1 MAHPCVY
8 PERFVEFSLD
18 LTQGAVTATY
28 TACTASGDI
37 MILGANYYEILA
49 GGGDLVSLDIATDAG
64 TPLVLLTAVEG
75 AVANLLIGS
84 HPTSGMQS
92 WVAPWTLRSTQR
104 IRYTLTV
111 GGAAHTGSG
120 KLLLRWAP
128 ISPGGQLV

>member
-37 MILGANYYEILA
+37 MILGCNYYEVVA

-64 TPLVLLTAVEG
+64 TPLILMSAAEG

-84 HPTSGMQS
+84 HPTSAMQA
-92 WVAPWTLRSTQR
+92 WVAPWTLRSTQH
-104 IRYTLTV
+104 ILYTLTV
-111 GGAAHTGSG
+111 GGAAHLGSG
-120 KLLLRWAP
+120 KLIVRWAP
-128 ISPGGQLV
+128 LSAGAVLA